1 MSPLPQ
7 LQAFRHSL
15 PELRYLS
22 VYDGISQTRLWTY
35 DYNTNSFLTPN
46 ETGLKLQSSFGL
58 SDFVSEVVQYDDFI
72 ECSLRCD
79 TQVIS
84 CISGRNNMTFKLLEL
99 WLVKQREEILALD
112 VDGLTISQPVQLDA
126 YANEPNKSEAAS
138 KKAKNKASS
147 ESAKSPF
154 EAPSDWLQLRF
165 PGATQLKTL
174 PQRHQKMTFQIQNT
188 ESGEKFLARVF
199 PTLRFKAEAWP
210 EFAAAC
216 VDPAALADYQLAE
229 VQTGFT
235 LLQRPWLKAVSL
247 QDLVLRMGAV
257 PLQQSLLLLSKI
269 QHQLNRYHAQN
280 QVHANLHPEN
290 IFFDKNHDVIL
301 VDAGLTRMNSREN
314 NQPQAFALL
323 AGNPLFLAPEQ
334 LLNQE
339 HTAASDRFSLGVL
352 MLYMLLGQELFKTLT
367 AYESVEERVKK
378 MHEMASLMLQDQIS
392 PEVLNLILDLC
403 AYSSENRPD
412 DLSSLLKELQTV
424 RKKSE
429 QPV

>member
-7 LQAFRHSL
+7 LQEFRHSL

-22 VYDGISQTRLWTY
+22 VYDGLSQKPLWTY
-35 DYNTNSFLTPN
+35 DYNKNSFLTPN
-46 ETGLKLQSSFGL
+46 ETGLEPQSSFGL

-84 CISGRNNMTFKLLEL
+84 CISDRNNITFKLLEL
-99 WLVKQREEILALD
+99 WLVKQREDILGLD
-112 VDGLTISQPVQLDA
+112 VEGLKIGQSVHLEADT
-126 YANEPNKSEAAS
+126 NELNKSKAAS
-138 KKAKNKASS
+138 KKAKKTALS
-147 ESAKSPF
+147 ESAKSTF

-165 PGATQLKTL
+165 PGAVQLKTL
-174 PQRHQKMTFQIQNT
+174 PQRHQKMAFQIQNT
-188 ESGEKFLARVF
+188 KSGETFLARVF

-210 EFAAAC
+210 EFASAC

-229 VQTGFT
+229 VQPGFT

-257 PLQQSLLLLSKI
+257 PLHQSLLLLSKI
-269 QHQLNRYHAQN
+269 QHQLDRYHAQN

-290 IFFDKNHDVIL
+290 IFFDKNHDAIL
-301 VDAGLTRMNSREN
+301 VDAGLTRMNSRVN

-339 HTAASDRFSLGVL
+339 HTAASDRFALGVV

-367 AYESVEERVKK
+367 AYESVEERVKE
-378 MHEMASLMLQDQIS
+378 MHEMASLTLQDQLKT
-392 PEVLNLILDLC
+392 ETLNKILDLC
-403 AYSSENRPD
+403 AFSVEKRPD
-412 DLSSLLKELQTV
+412 NLISLLKEIQIV
-424 RKKSE
+424 KKKSE
-429 QPV
+429 